1 MSKLVKIYNN
11 GSLIGTTTTDEAGN
25 YSLEYISLPLNSNQ
39 AISVSAVYR
48 NVESPQGPD
57 FNFKTALTSTEYKW
71 FNITSNGG
79 EKTLQY
85 EKAVGGTL
93 PSGVVVYSD
102 TSNENVSGFDGIT
115 GSFSELL
122 DLSQHDWFEFKY
134 TTNTDGHGQGYLLEE
149 NEPDVIS
156 LGNKFNF
163 RASGVNIYQNG
174 PSGGARTNTS
184 QTVATTMLSDTGTGG
199 YIHAIR
205 IERSSRNSQSFCVM
219 YMHYGRESAPRATP
233 ICQWSTMGMI
243 NESKKFRFGL
253 YNAIGAVYT
262 TNISINFGSFSDAPR
277 WTNPDAFSSG
287 YIEDRGDLQ
296 LGNGTSIDPVTK
308 IVSIG
313 NVYDSV
319 NALNSSGLRVNGLG
333 AAGPFRSMMTT
344 TRGDITVSLWVK
356 FTTQA
361 AIHPTYPCIPLFV
374 DHYSG
379 VSQGNFLAY
388 RIISGFTGFEWF
400 PSGTGYRIAYS
411 GLNDGNWHHV
421 VATYNNTSIN
431 LYVDGVA
438 IGTGTYT
445 KTSYH
450 GSSGLE
456 FGNSTYGTAA
466 NYPGSRYLNGEMRK
480 IKIFPGRASHS
491 DIWEL
496 YQLDLLP

>member
-1 MSKLVKIYNN
+1 
-11 GSLIGTTTTDEAGN
+11 
-25 YSLEYISLPLNSNQ
+25 
-39 AISVSAVYR
+39 
-48 NVESPQGPD
+48 
-57 FNFKTALTSTEYKW
+57 
-71 FNITSNGG
+71 
-79 EKTLQY
+79 
-85 EKAVGGTL
+85 
-93 PSGVVVYSD
+93 
-102 TSNENVSGFDGIT
+102 
-115 GSFSELL
+115 
-122 DLSQHDWFEFKY
+122 
-134 TTNTDGHGQGYLLEE
+134 
-149 NEPDVIS
+149 
-156 LGNKFNF
+156 
-163 RASGVNIYQNG
+163 
-174 PSGGARTNTS
+174 
-184 QTVATTMLSDTGTGG
+184 
-199 YIHAIR
+199 
-205 IERSSRNSQSFCVM
+205 
-219 YMHYGRESAPRATP
+219 
-233 ICQWSTMGMI
+233 
-243 NESKKFRFGL
+243 
-253 YNAIGAVYT
+253 
-262 TNISINFGSFSDAPR
+262 
-277 WTNPDAFSSG
+277 
-287 YIEDRGDLQ
+287 
-296 LGNGTSIDPVTK
+296 
-308 IVSIG
+308 
-313 NVYDSV
+313 
-319 NALNSSGLRVNGLG
+319 
-333 AAGPFRSMMTT
+333 MTT